1 MSQKLLIKLILILL
15 YLIILYYNKFNGISD
30 SYKNLLS
37 NRSFNTHFIVIVLGT
52 RSETVKMIPILRELK
67 NNKKFFCLTI
77 NIAPKLKYINEI
89 LDSFNISNYI
99 DIELNILR
107 NNQPIYEMTSKII
120 LELNKL
126 FLLIHPDALI
136 VQGDTTTSFAAALS
150 AFYQNIKVFHIEPD
164 SLYSFFKEKFNR
176 RAIDDIAELFFT
188 SSELDA
194 NYLLTKNKNPNNIF
208 VTGNTIVDTLKLV
221 FNNTSHSNY
230 IQWLLKES
238 KKRCKSGAG
247 CKIILLTCQRRA
259 NFINTI
265 SNFLKAVQK
274 LLENIN
280 DIIIIIPFN
289 LNPIFREY
297 IRIAL
302 PEEAFNDIINNKVI
316 NNKKYF
322 YFSRLLL
329 IKPLNFMDFIHLQ
342 SLSFFIMTDSL
353 EIQEECISIGKPV
366 LILREKIE
374 SLEDAISGSTII
386 VGIESENIY
395 NYAKLLLKNETLYN
409 QMSKKNNI
417 YDSRNSSK
425 MIVNLI
431 EKYFNNKLS
440 DSYNNYQNFLNKLN
454 YSQIISKFD
463 YSIHNPVNNFEYD
476 LVIVLTV
483 WKRNNLDRQLTQIK
497 RQTILKNKKTNII
510 VFQNSNHINVEDII
524 SKWENLEEFNGLVK
538 ITFIKSPI
546 DTGYFGRFLSPF
558 TSSVTSNS
566 YFIICD
572 DDVIWGD
579 RYFENMIRV
588 VDEGF
593 LATRTG
599 RFINENFKEF
609 FPAPIYEINLQV
621 CFNED
626 IEYDFGGQIWAGR
639 ISWLRKAWTH
649 IPLSIENSEDF
660 WISATLKSFYNIST
674 KTPKCPCPKG
684 EIINPELCAASDK
697 SAYHHDN
704 GLIGNISVSHTIRTK
719 LIKETSIKF
728 NYKPLMFSDPKISD
742 KTKSK
747 FQFGNIT
754 NPLFNLSDHLWDN
767 VLFWQ

>member
-1 MSQKLLIKLILILL
+1 M
-15 YLIILYYNKFNGISD
+15 
-30 SYKNLLS
+30 LS

-77 NIAPKLKYINEI
+77 NMAQKLKYMNDI
-89 LDSFNISNYI
+89 LDSFNISDYI

-107 NNQPIYEMTSKII
+107 NNQTIYELTSRII
-120 LELNKL
+120 
-126 FLLIHPDALI
+126 LIHPDALI
-136 VQGDTTTSFAAALS
+136 VQGDRTTSFAAALS
-150 AFYQNIKVFHIEPD
+150 AFYQNIKVFHVETD
-164 SLYSFFKEKFNR
+164 SLYSPFKEEFNR

-188 SSELDA
+188 SSELEA
-194 NYLLTKNKNPNNIF
+194 KYLLTENKNPYNIF

-230 IQWLLKES
+230 IQWLLEES
-238 KKRCKSGAG
+238 KKRCKSKNK
-247 CKIILLTCQRRA
+247 CKIILLACQRRV

-274 LLENIN
+274 LLKNIN
-280 DIIIIIPFN
+280 DIIIIFPFN

-297 IRIAL
+297 IRIVL
-302 PEEAFNDIINNKVI
+302 PEEVSNDIINNKVI

-329 IKPLNFMDFIHLQ
+329 IKPLNFIDFIHLQ
-342 SLSFFIMTDSL
+342 NLSFFIMTDSL

-374 SLEDAISGSTII
+374 SLEDVISGSTII
-386 VGIESENIY
+386 VGIDSENIY
-395 NYAKLLLKNETLYN
+395 NYAKLLLKNESLYN

-425 MIVNLI
+425 IIVNLI
-431 EKYFNNKLS
+431 EQNFNNKLS
-440 DSYNNYQNFLNKLN
+440 DSYNNYQNFLKQLN

-463 YSIHNPVNNFEYD
+463 YSIHNPVNYFEYD

-497 RQTILKNKKTNII
+497 RQSILKNKKKNII
-510 VFQNSNHINVEDII
+510 VFQNSNHINVDDII

-538 ITFIKSPI
+538 ITLIKSPI
-546 DTGYFGRFLSPF
+546 DTGYFGRFLSHL

-593 LATRTG
+593 LAFSR
-599 RFINENFKEF
+599 K
-609 FPAPIYEINLQV
+609 IY
-621 CFNED
+621 
-626 IEYDFGGQIWAGR
+626 
-639 ISWLRKAWTH
+639 K
-649 IPLSIENSEDF
+649 
-660 WISATLKSFYNIST
+660 
-674 KTPKCPCPKG
+674 
-684 EIINPELCAASDK
+684 
-697 SAYHHDN
+697 
-704 GLIGNISVSHTIRTK
+704 
-719 LIKETSIKF
+719 
-728 NYKPLMFSDPKISD
+728 
-742 KTKSK
+742 
-747 FQFGNIT
+747 
-754 NPLFNLSDHLWDN
+754 
-767 VLFWQ
+767 